1 MKMKSISALLLL
13 AISASALAA
22 DAMPLRRGSGG
33 QLVHK
38 FSGVVLPPRVGLFT
52 RGDQQFFDPAG
63 RDVRMR
69 YILDHL
75 IWGDVYVYPVGPQR
89 PDLNTEFKIQLNA
102 IQRLNRNVTFV
113 ARETVRIN
121 QNGRAITGQ
130 HANCELQRE
139 LFGERNRK
147 CGSQF
152 YVFRDGPWF
161 VAYRFSYPKEKS
173 AIALKHISDFLTL
186 WNWKP
191 ERQVASS
198 DTHP

>member
-1 MKMKSISALLLL
+1 MKVNSISVVLLL
-13 AISASALAA
+13 AISVSAAGA
-22 DAMPLRRGSGG
+22 TPLRRTSGD

-52 RGDQQFFDPAG
+52 RGDQQLFDPAG
-63 RDVRMR
+63 RDVRVR

-75 IWGDVYVYPVGPQR
+75 LWGDVYVYPVGPQH
-89 PDLNTEFKIQLNA
+89 PDLNAEFTIQLNA
-102 IQRLNRNVTFV
+102 IQRLNRNVKV
-113 ARETVRIN
+113 LSRETVHTN
-121 QNGRAITGQ
+121 QNGRVITGL

-161 VAYRFSYPKEKS
+161 VAYRFSYPKEKT
-173 AIALKHISDFLTL
+173 AIALKHISDFLAL

-191 ERQVASS
+191 QQRVASIETRS
-198 DTHP
+198 